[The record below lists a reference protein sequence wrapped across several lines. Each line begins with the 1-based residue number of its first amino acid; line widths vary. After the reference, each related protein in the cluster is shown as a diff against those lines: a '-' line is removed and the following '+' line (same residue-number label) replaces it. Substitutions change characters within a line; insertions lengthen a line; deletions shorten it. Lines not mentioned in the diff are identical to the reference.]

1 MPKYVRWLGFWG
13 VSEAQGC
20 VEIAALGPSCAVDFS
35 AVVVTA
41 VLSGF

>member
-13 VSEAQGC
+13 VPSTG
-20 VEIAALGPSCAVDFS
+20 VGGDRRSGPSCAVDFS